1 MPQKGDLMKD
11 DKKDEYLQILE
22 ENRDHMIMDALLRLT
37 ALENILMRKNI
48 MTDNEIKSEILTLSS
63 AIAKSVSE
71 KLSNNIEP
79 DEAIELEKWV
89 DDFTSNKKKD
99 HNSN

>member
-1 MPQKGDLMKD
+1 MKD
-11 DKKDEYLQILE
+11 NDKKDDYIQMLE

-37 ALENILMRKNI
+37 ALENLLMRKNI
-48 MTDNEIKSEILTLSS
+48 MTDDEIKDEIHTLST

-71 KLSNNIEP
+71 KLASNIEP

-89 DDFTSNKKKD
+89 DDFTSSKKKD